1 MNSLK
6 EIQQIL
12 SSKKEYLKEKYSV
25 NRIGIFGSLARGDFN
40 ENSDADIILE
50 YEKPMGLEFISLAD
64 ELEGF
69 LQMKTDVVSRDGIK
83 PKYWELIKDEIVYV

>member
-1 MNSLK
+1 MKSLN
-6 EIQQIL
+6 EIQHIL
-12 SSKKEYLKEKYSV
+12 KSKKQYFREKYAVKS
-25 NRIGIFGSLARGDFN
+25 IGIFGSLVRGDFN

-50 YEKPMGLEFISLAD
+50 YEKPMGLEFVSLAN
-64 ELEGF
+64 ELESF